1 MTEIINNTQELKDIE
16 AQWDEEDPKIIEVA
30 KKMLE
35 EERSTEEEREKLKK
49 VQLQRGRE
57 REYNYE
63 AKQDYLFY
71 KNLPKL
77 IRNYSGLYVWFEDGE
92 VKDCDLDEVTLCG
105 RVVRSETIRARK
117 LNAIYVNKVPEIN

>member
-35 EERSTEEEREKLKK
+35 EERSTEEEIEKIKK
-49 VQLQRGRE
+49 VYLQHGRE
-57 REYNYE
+57 EEYNFE

-77 IRNYSGLYVWFEDGE
+77 IKNYSGLYVWFEDGE
-92 VKDCDLDEVTLCG
+92 VKDFDLDEVTLCG
-105 RVVRSETIRARK
+105 RVIRSDTVRARE